1 MSTTD
6 TAETVRFDSR
16 LCKWFAQRPVGTQ
29 TTVTKCDC
37 CGLYYKPELGHDC
50 KKGRKKMTLER
61 TASLMNSA
69 DYADRFVAEYW
80 QTKIRY
86 DRLHSMLIKYEA
98 GTLSFTP
105 DCSLELLKEQARHMG
120 NYLHVLE
127 VRAEIEKIDLQR
139 G

>member
-1 MSTTD
+1 MSINDESVRYDYTT
-6 TAETVRFDSR
+6 R
-16 LCKWFAQRPVGTQ
+16 KWFAERPVGTQ
-29 TTVTKCDC
+29 TTVAKCDC
-37 CGLYYKPELGHDC
+37 CGYYYKPDLGHKC
-50 KKGRKKMTLER
+50 KKGRKKMTLEQ
-61 TASLMNSA
+61 TVALMNSA

-86 DRLHSMLIKYEA
+86 DRLHSILIKYEA

-120 NYLHVLE
+120 DYLRVLE
-127 VRAEIEKIDLQR
+127 VRAEIEKINLLR